1 MADPVT
7 EAYNE
12 FYDEE
17 ILKLYVN
24 LNRLEELN
32 NERIREER
40 IQLTQESWEYL
51 ISDSTL
57 QGNED

>member
-17 ILKLYVN
+17 IVRLYTN

-51 ISDSTL
+51 VSDSTL

>member
-12 FYDEE
+12 FYNEE
-17 ILKLYVN
+17 IARLYIN

-32 NERIREER
+32 NERLRKECIS
-40 IQLTQESWEYL
+40 LASESWRYS

-57 QGNED
+57 QGDED